1 MWVEEILGRAAR
13 RPNFG
18 GGGAGWGCVECGDVS
33 PHSTVQDDEY
43 RMNAIVFDHV
53 SKRYAEA
60 GAPAVDDVS
69 LEIPAG
75 KIVVILGTS
84 GSGKTTLMKM
94 VNRLIEPSLGR
105 VIVEGEDV
113 QALPVNDLRRRIGY
127 VIQHIGLFPHWTVA
141 QNIATVPRILGW
153 ETRRI
158 QQRVDELMDVV
169 GLAPA
174 EYRGRYPAQLSGGQQ
189 QRVGIARALAADPDI
204 LLMDE
209 PFGAVDAITRARL
222 QEEFLA
228 LQARTHKTVLFVTH
242 DVEEALHLADKL
254 VIMDRG
260 RVIQYD
266 TSFNIITQPANDFV
280 AQLIGARHMMRLLR
294 LVTVRN
300 MLQPLQPG
308 TAVAADDTLSLD
320 DSMSDAL
327 TRLLRSA
334 HDALPVTD
342 AEGNLVGQADLAAVR
357 AHLRHAAPARPGNLM
372 PASDPLPA
380 ER

>member
-1 MWVEEILGRAAR
+1 
-13 RPNFG
+13 
-18 GGGAGWGCVECGDVS
+18 
-33 PHSTVQDDEY
+33 
-43 RMNAIVFDHV
+43 MNAIVFDHV
-53 SKRYAEA
+53 SKRYAT
-60 GAPAVDDVS
+60 PAVDDVC
-69 LEIPAG
+69 LEVPAG
-75 KIVVILGTS
+75 QTVVILGTS

-94 VNRLIEPSLGR
+94 VNRLIELSSGR
-105 VIVEGEDV
+105 VIVDGQDV
-113 QALPVNDLRRRIGY
+113 QTLPVNDLRRRTGY

-242 DVEEALHLADKL
+242 GVEEALHLADKL

-280 AQLIGARHMMRLLR
+280 AELIGARHMMRLLR

-308 TAVAADDTLSLD
+308 TAAQADDTLSLD